1 MGCAESKSEEE
12 REQEKASKIV
22 ENQLRKVKTDFL
34 NEIKLLLLGTGES
47 GKSTI
52 AKQMKILH
60 TNGYTEEERL
70 NYKPIAH
77 HNALQ
82 SMRVLTQSLDALG
95 LKIEPENQEHL
106 EKFIKVEQEQALHEE
121 VTPDIAT
128 LLKKLWADKSIQQ
141 VYERRSE
148 IQLMDS
154 AKYCF
159 ENIDRLAASDWVP
172 TNDDILHFRARTT
185 GIVEITF
192 VVKDTHFKMID
203 VGGQR
208 SERKKWI
215 HCFQEVT
222 AIIYCVALNEYDMK
236 LLEDEKVNRMQESLE
251 LFEYICNSKWFTKTA
266 IILFFKQIRFI

>member
-1 MGCAESKSEEE
+1 
-12 REQEKASKIV
+12 
-22 ENQLRKVKTDFL
+22 
-34 NEIKLLLLGTGES
+34 LLLLGTGES